1 MKIFRELFKF
11 ITVAA
16 EILLRKQTI
25 IIAKTFVME
34 VFAKKNRVRGEN
46 NLTLLDSRIL
56 TKYTQIRINR
66 PVTAWRGA
74 IEGSAD

>member
-1 MKIFRELFKF
+1 M
-11 ITVAA
+11 AA
-16 EILLRKQTI
+16 EALLRKQTI